1 MADKTTPSTATAP
14 VTEPTAHPVPTPD
27 DVASPRTPRTVTL
40 PVLPLAI
47 VSAVIVALLFFGGG
61 VAVGFAIGDHP
72 VRTGTFQPFQ
82 PGRLGPLGGQGGQN
96 NGPNNGPNFG
106 QDNGQRPNHRP
117 TPAPTNG

>member
-1 MADKTTPSTATAP
+1 MADNKTTPSAATVS
-14 VTEPTAHPVPTPD
+14 VTEPTAHPAPAPA

-72 VRTGTFQPFQ
+72 VRSGTFQPFQ
-82 PGRLGPLGGQGGQN
+82 PGRLSPQGGLGGPN
-96 NGPNNGPNFG
+96 SGPDFG
-106 QDNGQRPNHRP
+106 QHNGKRPNLRP